1 MSSFGKIYDIAAT
14 GLSAQ
19 RLRVQLIASN
29 IANAETTRTPEGGPF
44 RKKDA
49 IFELASLGSLPDGT
63 PLSGV
68 KVKQVRAS
76 QEAFPTRFE
85 PGHPDANADGVVSY
99 PNINPTDEMVNLT
112 EASRAYEANIAVVR
126 SAKAMAAAALEI
138 LRVQ

>member
-14 GLSAQ
+14 GLFPPSGCG
-19 RLRVQLIASN
+19 VQLIASN

-68 KVKQVRAS
+68 KV
-76 QEAFPTRFE
+76 
-85 PGHPDANADGVVSY
+85 N
-99 PNINPTDEMVNLT
+99 
-112 EASRAYEANIAVVR
+112 R
-126 SAKAMAAAALEI
+126 SAPARRPSHP
-138 LRVQ
+138 LRAGPPGRRRGWPGPLP